1 LTGDAFF
8 SEDYGTAR
16 DRFRE
21 AVSRLGFAVESH
33 VIAAPGPR
41 GEALS
46 IDAASLGPPQCRR
59 VLILSSGLHGVEGFF
74 GSALQLAWLARFAS
88 AVVLPKDV
96 KVVVVHALNP
106 FGFAWLRRCNENN
119 VDLNRNFLRDRTF
132 IAGPQYRESQ
142 EAYNR
147 LCSFLNPARPPSS
160 LEPYAFKAAW
170 HVLAA
175 GRSAR
180 KRLPPGQRPSLF
192 AFKAI
197 SQLGL
202 AELQRTLVVG
212 QYHCQNGLFYGG
224 DGPEESTAWLKER
237 LPVWVSGAELTL
249 HLDFHTGLGQWAD
262 GKLLI
267 ADRKTSPRAQ
277 WLAEQFGDELVEAAE
292 SPVAYIPN
300 GPIARYFRD
309 HHGGGVYH
317 CLTAEFG
324 TYQGI
329 RVLGALRAE
338 NQAHFHARPDSPA
351 YQWAKRQVRE
361 AFAPAATDWRKTVIA
376 KALAIVARAIDVCRG
391 TAPGPAANRVSS
403 GSPW

>member
-1 LTGDAFF
+1 MNADAFF
-8 SEDYGTAR
+8 STDYGTAR
-16 DRFRE
+16 DRFRA
-21 AVSRLGFAVESH
+21 AVSRLGIPIESH
-33 VIAAPGPR
+33 VIAAQGPH
-41 GEALS
+41 GESLS
-46 IDAASLGPPQCRR
+46 IDAATLGPPQCRR
-59 VLILSSGLHGVEGFF
+59 AVILSSGVHGVEGFF
-74 GSALQLAWLARFAS
+74 GSALQLAWLASLES
-88 AVVLPKDV
+88 AVALPKDV

-119 VDLNRNFLRDRTF
+119 VDLNRSFLGDRAF
-132 IAGPQYRESQ
+132 IASPQYRESL
-142 EAYNR
+142 EAYDR
-147 LCSFLNPARPPSS
+147 LSSVLNPACPPSS
-160 LEPYAFKAAW
+160 WEPYTLKAVW
-170 HVLAA
+170 QILAA

-180 KRLPPGQRPSLF
+180 KRLPADQRPPLL
-192 AFKAI
+192 AFNAI
-197 SQLGL
+197 GRLGR
-202 AELQRTLVVG
+202 AELQKTLLVG
-212 QYHCQNGLFYGG
+212 QYHRQKGLFYGG
-224 DGPEESTAWLKER
+224 DGQEESTAWLEER

-292 SPVAYIPN
+292 SPVAYIPD
-300 GPIARYFRD
+300 GSIARYFRD
-309 HHGGGVYH
+309 HHGGGIYH

-376 KALAIVARAIDVCRG
+376 KALAVVARAIDVCRG